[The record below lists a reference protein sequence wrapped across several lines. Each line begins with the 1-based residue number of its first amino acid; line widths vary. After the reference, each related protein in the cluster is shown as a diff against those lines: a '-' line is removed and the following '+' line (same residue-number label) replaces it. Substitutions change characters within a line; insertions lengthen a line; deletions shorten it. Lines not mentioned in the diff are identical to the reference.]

1 MRDNHVSG
9 IGALNIV
16 ERANRHETMDQRL
29 DFLMMGR
36 ILMGVKNLRL
46 RRPQA
51 FFRVLLGFKE
61 KRPGGQC
68 LLK

>member
-1 MRDNHVSG
+1 MKDNHVSG

-46 RRPQA
+46 ARPQA
-51 FFRVLLGFKE
+51 FSLGFY
-61 KRPGGQC
+61 
-68 LLK
+68 